1 MLAYER
7 HGQNTIN
14 FTKIWAQ
21 LKVSRFIDFFFLG
34 NSTEEAPPQRGTAA
48 WRAERKERR
57 AERKERREER
67 KERREERQKRREER
81 QKRRE
86 ERREEHSQDRDRWHF
101 W

>member
-14 FTKIWAQ
+14 FTKIRAQ

-67 KERREERQKRREER
+67 QKRREER

-86 ERREEHSQDRDRWHF
+86 DRGEEHSQDRARWHF